1 MTGTSKE
8 RDLNF
13 RGLRQAI
20 GKIDDAFKYFLQKC
34 PLYDC
39 AAKVKREIKAVV
51 WRYQTILSEKLWP
64 SEQHF
69 ILCSY
74 EELKKGLQSD
84 PTFVQCK
91 RKQTVS

>member
-39 AAKVKREIKAVV
+39 AMKVKCGIKDVV
-51 WRYQTILSEKLWP
+51 SSYHTILSEKLCRP
-64 SEQHF
+64 NQHLTYSLF
-69 ILCSY
+69 IRRN
-74 EELKKGLQSD
+74 EELPSQ
-84 PTFVQCK
+84 PTFVK
-91 RKQTVS
+91 YKL